1 MVRHFLTETAVLGLV
16 LALAACDDADTIKGH
31 DASKLVTTAL
41 SAESAPYAKPG
52 YGKASM
58 FTVPQEARILFW

>member
-1 MVRHFLTETAVLGLV
+1 MRRRFLTESAVLASV
-16 LALAACDDADTIKGH
+16 LALAACDDADTIKAH
-31 DASKLVTTAL
+31 NTNKLVTTAL
-41 SAESAPYAKPG
+41 SAQTAPYAQPG